1 MASPNL
7 TEIVTT
13 TLRNRTG
20 ELADNVTR
28 NNALLMYMKEKRFIK
43 PFSGGRTILQELNYA
58 NNRTYTRYSGY
69 ELLNIAPSDTMT
81 SAEYAIRQMAV
92 AISISGLEQLQNAG
106 KEQVIDLLEGR
117 IQNADETLANGV
129 ASDMYSDGSLTGQ
142 IGGLAALVS
151 ATPASGIIG
160 GIDSS
165 LWPFWQNARFQGVAD
180 GGATVSAA
188 NIRDYMNR
196 LAVQLMRGPDGPD
209 LAITGNTWY
218 SMFVASMES
227 IQRIMDSRSPLT
239 KSEFPFVSYMG
250 AGKRMDVVLDG
261 GFQGFTNDGNTFGSG
276 GAGAVGG
283 SPADRMWVLNSK
295 YLHYRPHSARNCVP
309 IGDDRVSVNQDAMV
323 QLIGL
328 AGNMTVSNRA
338 LQGILVA

>member
-7 TEIVTT
+7 SEIVTT

-20 ELADNVTR
+20 QLADNVTR
-28 NNALLMYMKEKRFIK
+28 NNALLMYMKQKRFIK
-43 PFSGGRTILQELNYA
+43 PFSGGRTIVQEINYA

-69 ELLNIAPSDTMT
+69 ELVNIQPSDTMT
-81 SAEYAIRQMAV
+81 AAEFAIRQMAV

-106 KEQVIDLLEGR
+106 EEQIIDLLASR
-117 IQNADETLANGV
+117 ITNADETLANGL
-129 ASDMYSDGSLTGQ
+129 AYDMYSDGSLTGQ

-151 ATPASGIIG
+151 ASPTSGTVG
-160 GIDSS
+160 GIDRAT
-165 LWPFWQNARFQGVAD
+165 WTFWQNKRFQGVVD
-180 GGATVSAA
+180 GGAVVSAA

-209 LAITGNTWY
+209 VAITGSTY
-218 SMFVASMES
+218 YGYFVSSLEAN
-227 IQRIMDSRSPLT
+227 QRIMDNTSPLT

-261 GFQGFTNDGNTFGSG
+261 GFQGSTGDGNTFGAG

-283 SPADRMWVLNSK
+283 APADRMWIVNSK

-323 QLIGL
+323 QLIGW
-328 AGNMTVSNRA
+328 AGNMTISNSA

>member
-1 MASPNL
+1 
-7 TEIVTT
+7 
-13 TLRNRTG
+13 
-20 ELADNVTR
+20 
-28 NNALLMYMKEKRFIK
+28 MYMKEKRFIK

-117 IQNADETLANGV
+117 IQNADETLANGI
-129 ASDMYSDGSLTGQ
+129 AYDMYSDGSLTGQ
-142 IGGLAALVS
+142 IGGLASLVS
-151 ATPASGIIG
+151 ATPTTGVVG
-160 GIDSS
+160 GIDAS
-165 LWPFWQNARFQGVAD
+165 LWPFWQNKRFQGVAD

-209 LAITGNTWY
+209 LAITGSTWY

-261 GFQGFTNDGNTFGSG
+261 GFQGFTSDGNTFGAA

-283 SPADRMWVLNSK
+283 APADRLWVLNSK

-323 QLIGL
+323 QLIGW

>member
-28 NNALLMYMKEKRFIK
+28 NNALLMYMKQKRFIK
-43 PFSGGRTILQELNYA
+43 KFSGGRTIVQELNYA

-81 SAEYAIRQMAV
+81 AAEFPIRQMAV

-106 KEQVIDLLEGR
+106 EEQVIDLLESR
-117 IQNADETLANGV
+117 IQNADETLANGI
-129 ASDMYSDGSLTGQ
+129 AYDMYSDGSQTGQ
-142 IGGLAALVS
+142 IGGLASLVS
-151 ATPASGIIG
+151 ASPTSGVVG
-160 GIDSS
+160 GIDRAT
-165 LWPFWQNARFQGVAD
+165 WTFWQNKRFQGVAD

-209 LAITGNTWY
+209 LAITGGTWY
-218 SMFVASMES
+218 SMFVASLEA
-227 IQRIMDSRSPLT
+227 IQRIQDSTSPLT

-261 GFQGFTNDGNTFGSG
+261 GFQGTTGDGNTFGAA

-283 SPADRMWVLNSK
+283 APADRMWMLNSK
-295 YLHYRPHSARNCVP
+295 YIHYRPHSARDCVP
-309 IGDDRVSVNQDAMV
+309 IGDDRMSVNQDAMV
-323 QLIGL
+323 QLIGW
-328 AGNMTVSNRA
+328 AGNMTISNSS

>member
-1 MASPNL
+1 M
-7 TEIVTT
+7 
-13 TLRNRTG
+13 
-20 ELADNVTR
+20 TR
-28 NNALLMYMKEKRFIK
+28 NNALLMYMKQKRFIK
-43 PFSGGRTILQELNYA
+43 PFSGGRTIVQEINYA

-69 ELLNIAPSDTMT
+69 ELVNIQPSDTMT
-81 SAEYAIRQMAV
+81 AAEFAIRQMAV

-106 KEQVIDLLEGR
+106 EEQIIDLLASR
-117 IQNADETLANGV
+117 ITNADETLANGL
-129 ASDMYSDGSLTGQ
+129 AYDMYSDGSLTGQ

-151 ATPASGIIG
+151 ASPTSGTVG
-160 GIDSS
+160 GIDRAT
-165 LWPFWQNARFQGVAD
+165 WTFWQNKRFQGVVD
-180 GGATVSAA
+180 GGAVVSAA

-209 LAITGNTWY
+209 VAITGSTY
-218 SMFVASMES
+218 YGYFVSSLEAN
-227 IQRIMDSRSPLT
+227 QRIMDNTSPLT

-261 GFQGFTNDGNTFGSG
+261 GFQGSTGDGNTFGAG

-283 SPADRMWVLNSK
+283 APADRMWIVNSK

-323 QLIGL
+323 QLIGW
-328 AGNMTVSNRA
+328 AGNMTISNSA